1 MAIDRICSYICSTA
15 LELRTHKHDYTSSQE
30 VPYRYY
36 VHTYVLLVVTVF
48 HSPTLR
54 GHECESLMH
63 PDDAY

>member
-1 MAIDRICSYICSTA
+1 MTIDCICSYIRSTE
-15 LELRTHKHDYTSSQE
+15 LELRTHEHDYTSSQE

-63 PDDAY
+63 PDDAC